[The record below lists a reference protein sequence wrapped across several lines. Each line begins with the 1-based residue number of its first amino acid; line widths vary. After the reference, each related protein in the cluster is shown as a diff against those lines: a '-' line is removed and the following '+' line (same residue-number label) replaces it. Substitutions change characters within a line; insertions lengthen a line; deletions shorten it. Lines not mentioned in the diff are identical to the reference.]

1 MNKEVFLEVAIG
13 NIDGL
18 MRTGWIRIVTN
29 GKMLVRNKFI
39 SASDI
44 DRILQKLMGEPAII
58 LIRNEDY
65 IIGKER
71 LKSVIIN
78 TRYIEEISWLGGQ
91 YDVNADKV
99 YDMYKKLPPVA
110 MEKEMVCDMYE
121 DSM

>member
-18 MRTGWIRIVTN
+18 MRTGWVRIVTN
-29 GKMLVRNKFI
+29 GKMLVCNRFI

-65 IIGKER
+65 IVGKER
-71 LKSVIIN
+71 LRSVIIN
-78 TRYIEEISWLGGQ
+78 TRYIEEISWVGGQ
-91 YDVNADKV
+91 YDVNGDKV
-99 YDMYKKLPPVA
+99 YDMYKKLPPIA
-110 MEKEMVCDMYE
+110 IEKKDGV
-121 DSM
+121 

>member
-1 MNKEVFLEVAIG
+1 MNKEIFLEVAIG

-29 GKMLVRNKFI
+29 GKMLVHNRFI

-44 DRILQKLMGEPAII
+44 DRILQKLMEGHAII

-78 TRYIEEISWLGGQ
+78 TRYIEEMSWLGGQ
-91 YDVNADKV
+91 YDVNADQV

-110 MEKEMVCDMYE
+110 MGL
-121 DSM
+121 

>member
-1 MNKEVFLEVAIG
+1 MNKEVFLKVAIG

-29 GKMLVRNKFI
+29 GKMLVRNRFI

-44 DRILQKLMGEPAII
+44 DRILQKLMGKPAII

-71 LKSVIIN
+71 LKSVLIN

-91 YDVNADKV
+91 YDVNGDKA
-99 YDMYKKLPPVA
+99 YDMYKKLPSVA

>member
-18 MRTGWIRIVTN
+18 MRTGWVRIVTN
-29 GKMLVRNKFI
+29 GKMLVCNRFI

-65 IIGKER
+65 IVGKER
-71 LKSVIIN
+71 LRSVIIN
-78 TRYIEEISWLGGQ
+78 TRYIEELSWVGGQ
-91 YDVNADKV
+91 YDVNGDKV
-99 YDMYKKLPPVA
+99 YDMYKKLPPIA
-110 MEKEMVCDMYE
+110 IEKKMVCDMYE

>member
-29 GKMLVRNKFI
+29 GKMLVRNRFI

-44 DRILQKLMGEPAII
+44 DGILQKLMGEPAII
-58 LIRNEDY
+58 LIRNENY

-78 TRYIEEISWLGGQ
+78 TRYIEELAWVGGQ

-99 YDMYKKLPPVA
+99 YDMYKKLPPI
-110 MEKEMVCDMYE
+110 EKEMVCDMYE